1 MQHQNPVLTAL
12 SNCLESKEAL
22 QHSGKTESLGW
33 GSSMETSP
41 GLSLQ
46 PPTTEK
52 WKEEGENKEHKQ
64 IQALWVTLSINLN
77 LVSAYSKWAQPQN
90 AALVK

>member
-46 PPTTEK
+46 PPEK